1 MHLTFKKAKFVR
13 HLKKTTMDLPEKYIN
28 PLTDFGFKKLFGEE
42 VNKELLVDFLNE
54 LLPEPHK
61 IKELTYLQNE
71 HLPLSEQDRKA
82 IFDLYCENEKGEK
95 FIVEIQKAKQN
106 YFKDRSVYYASFPIQ
121 QQAIKGSDWD
131 FKLAAVYTIGILDFI
146 FEEDKN
152 DKDYIH
158 RVQLKNQKNIVFYDK
173 LTFIYIEL
181 PKFDKSAEQLASK
194 IEKWIYVLKYLAKLQ
209 DRPLA
214 LQEKIFTKL
223 FAAAEIA
230 KYSREE
236 REVYENSLKYYRDF
250 NNVLDSAYED
260 GEQKGRIEGKIE
272 GKVEERILIAQKMK
286 MKGID
291 INIIIEFTGLTAEE
305 IEKL

>member
-1 MHLTFKKAKFVR
+1 
-13 HLKKTTMDLPEKYIN
+13 MDLPEKYIN

-61 IKELTYLQNE
+61 IKALSYLQNE
-71 HLPLSEQDRKA
+71 HLPQLEQDRKA

-106 YFKDRSVYYASFPIQ
+106 YFKDRSVFYSTFPIQ
-121 QQAIKGSDWD
+121 QQAIKGSNWD

-146 FEEDKN
+146 FEEDKE
-152 DKDYIH
+152 DKSYIH
-158 RVQLKNQKNIVFYDK
+158 QVVLKNQHNKIFYEK

-181 PKFDKSAEQLASK
+181 PKFDKSAEHLESK
-194 IEKWIYVLKYLAKLQ
+194 IEKWLYVLRYLAKLQ
-209 DRPLA
+209 DRPFA

-250 NNVLDSAYED
+250 NNVLDTAFES
-260 GEQKGRIEGKIE
+260 GELKGKI
-272 GKVEERILIAQKMK
+272 EERILIAQKMK

-291 INIIIEFTGLTAEE
+291 INTIIEFTGLNAED

>member
-1 MHLTFKKAKFVR
+1 
-13 HLKKTTMDLPEKYIN
+13 
-28 PLTDFGFKKLFGEE
+28 
-42 VNKELLVDFLNE
+42 
-54 LLPEPHK
+54 
-61 IKELTYLQNE
+61 
-71 HLPLSEQDRKA
+71 
-82 IFDLYCENEKGEK
+82 
-95 FIVEIQKAKQN
+95 
-106 YFKDRSVYYASFPIQ
+106 
-121 QQAIKGSDWD
+121 
-131 FKLAAVYTIGILDFI
+131 
-146 FEEDKN
+146 
-152 DKDYIH
+152 
-158 RVQLKNQKNIVFYDK
+158 VQLKNQKNIVFYDK

-209 DRPLA
+209 DRPFA

-250 NNVLDSAYED
+250 NNVLDTAFES
-260 GEQKGRIEGKIE
+260 GELKGKI
-272 GKVEERILIAQKMK
+272 EERILIAQKMK